1 MAKSDDDKKGLAIVR
16 QVETR
21 LFWVAA
27 FLVRARGNRSSS
39 AAKAAD
45 EALNEYPITD
55 WEHRVDLSH
64 NHFMKL
70 IAVRRDKPFDSVT
83 YYIIAGDSKLYLHE
97 IGMDC

>member
-45 EALNEYPITD
+45 EALNEYQSRFPA
-55 WEHRVDLSH
+55 
-64 NHFMKL
+64 
-70 IAVRRDKPFDSVT
+70 IAP
-83 YYIIAGDSKLYLHE
+83 HE
-97 IGMDC
+97 LPDG